1 MSVMTDQIKNIAREL
16 GFDPVGIASADPPQH
31 WAFYQSWLAMG
42 YAGEMGYLGRNLD
55 RRSDVRRILPSA
67 KSILCVGLNYL
78 PETDGQETGGHPTG
92 QIARYARGDDYHD
105 AMRDRLFDLL
115 AEIQRI
121 EPSAEGR
128 VYVDTGPVLERDY
141 AERAGVG
148 WFGKHTCLIDKGRG
162 SWFFLGEIILNLD
175 LDCDRPQLDHCGTCT
190 QCLDA
195 CPTDAIV
202 EPYAVDSRR
211 CISYLT
217 IELKG
222 AVPRPLRSKMGNW
235 VFGCD
240 ICQDVCP
247 WNRKHAEPTPEDA
260 FQARPGLN
268 APDLVDLLHL
278 DQAAFSKRFKNSPI
292 KRAKR
297 RGLLR
302 NAVIALGNV
311 GGQAEVPALASALKD
326 GEPLVRQHAAWA
338 LGKIGGDHARQVLVD
353 ALNCECDGEVAE
365 EMRLALEAIDQRGN
379 ERERATRY

>member
-1 MSVMTDQIKNIAREL
+1 MPVMTDQIKAIARNL
-16 GFDPVGIASADPPQH
+16 GFAPVGVASADPPQH
-31 WAFYQSWLAMG
+31 WAFYQKWLAMG
-42 YAGEMGYLGRNLD
+42 YAGEMGYLGRNAE

-78 PETDGQETGGHPTG
+78 PERDGSENGGHPTG

-105 AMRDRLFDLL
+105 VMKDRLFELL
-115 AEIQRI
+115 DEIRRI
-121 EPSAEGR
+121 APSAEGR
-128 VYVDTGPVLERDY
+128 VYVDTGPVLERDF

-175 LDCDRPQLDHCGTCT
+175 LEADRPQLDHCGTCT
-190 QCLDA
+190 RCLDA

-222 AVPRPLRSKMGNW
+222 AVPRALRSDMGNW

-247 WNRKHAEPTPEDA
+247 WNRKRAEPTSDAA

-268 APDLVDLLHL
+268 APDLVELLHM

-302 NAVIALGNV
+302 NVAIALGNV
-311 GGQAEVPALASALKD
+311 GGKAEVPALSDALKD
-326 GEPLVRQHAAWA
+326 DEPLVRQHAAWA
-338 LGKIGGDHARQVLVD
+338 LGKIGGDRARQ
-353 ALNCECDGEVAE
+353 ALDEALTREREVEVVE
-365 EMRLALEAIDQRGN
+365 EMRSALEAINQRGN
-379 ERERATRY
+379 ERERVARY

>member
-1 MSVMTDQIKNIAREL
+1 MPVMTEKIKNIARDL
-16 GFDPVGIASADPPQH
+16 GFDPVGVASVDPPQH

-78 PETDGQETGGHPTG
+78 PESDGHKNGGHPTG

-105 AMRDRLFDLL
+105 VMRDRLFELL
-115 AEIQRI
+115 SEIQRI

-128 VYVDTGPVLERDY
+128 VYVDTGPVLERDF

-175 LDCDRPQLDHCGTCT
+175 LEVDRPQLDHCGTCT
-190 QCLDA
+190 RCLDA

-222 AVPRPLRSKMGNW
+222 AVPRALRSDLGNW

-247 WNRKHAEPTPEDA
+247 WNRKHAEPTSEEA

-268 APDLVDLLHL
+268 APDLVELLHL

-302 NAVIALGNV
+302 NAAIALGNV
-311 GGQAEVPALASALKD
+311 GGKTEVPALSDALKD
-326 GEPLVRQHAAWA
+326 DEPLVRQHAAWA
-338 LGKIGGDHARQVLVD
+338 LGKIGGDRARQ
-353 ALNCECDGEVAE
+353 ALDEALCREREVEVVE
-365 EMRLALEAIDQRGN
+365 EIRLALEAINQRGN
-379 ERERATRY
+379 ERERVARY

>member
-1 MSVMTDQIKNIAREL
+1 MTDQIKAAARRL
-16 GFDPVGIASADPPQH
+16 GFNPVGIASADPPQH
-31 WAFYQSWLAMG
+31 WAFYQKWLGMG

-55 RRSDVRRILPSA
+55 RRSDVRQIVPNA
-67 KSILCVGLNYL
+67 KSVLCAGLNYL
-78 PETDGQETGGHPTG
+78 PDSDASENGSHPKG
-92 QIARYARGDDYHD
+92 QIARYARGDDYH
-105 AMRDRLFDLL
+105 AVMEDRLFELL

-128 VYVDTGPVLERDY
+128 VYVDTGPVLERDF
-141 AERAGVG
+141 AARAGLG

-162 SWFFLGEIILNLD
+162 SWFFLGEIILNLE
-175 LDCDRPQLDHCGTCT
+175 LECDQPQPDHCGTCT

-202 EPYAVDSRR
+202 EPYRVDSRR

-222 AVPRPLRSKMGNW
+222 AVPRALRSDVGNW

-240 ICQDVCP
+240 ICQEVCP
-247 WNRKHAEPTPEDA
+247 WNHKHAEPTSEDA

-268 APDLVDLLHL
+268 APGLVDLLHM

-302 NAVIALGNV
+302 NVAIALGNV
-311 GGQAEVPALASALKD
+311 GGQSEVPALSDALKD
-326 GEPLVRQHAAWA
+326 DEPLVRQHAAWA
-338 LGKIGGDHARQVLVD
+338 LGKIGGDQAQQVLDEALHCERD
-353 ALNCECDGEVAE
+353 AEAIK
-365 EMRLALEAIDQRGN
+365 EMRLALEAINQRGK
-379 ERERATRY
+379 